1 MKIKDTV
8 ITLDIKEVQDIMR
21 IALEED
27 ENQALLIVKKIAKKL
42 EKILTQKWV
51 PVFEVSY
58 RPGKNMFGV

>member
-42 EKILTQKWV
+42 EKILTQK
-51 PVFEVSY
+51 
-58 RPGKNMFGV
+58 

>member
-27 ENQALLIVKKIAKKL
+27 ENQALLIVKKISKKL
-42 EKILTQKWV
+42 EKILTQK
-51 PVFEVSY
+51 
-58 RPGKNMFGV
+58 